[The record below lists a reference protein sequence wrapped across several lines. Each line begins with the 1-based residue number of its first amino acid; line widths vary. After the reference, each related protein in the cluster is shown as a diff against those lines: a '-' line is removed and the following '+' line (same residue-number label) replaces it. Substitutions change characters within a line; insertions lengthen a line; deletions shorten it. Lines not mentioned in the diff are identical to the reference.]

1 MPVTWGKLTG
11 TGANMGR
18 KYAAEFLGTI
28 LLVFF
33 GVGAATLFLGYRLFG
48 DSLAAGILAVS
59 LTFGLIYAALV
70 YVAGPVAPLA
80 GAVFAAILHFAIH
93 PLPGGFYL
101 PGLQRQRAA
110 ASAQATAVTGQTRP
124 GGGPEADVAIPEQ
137 ADGRAHP
144 DRTETAGP
152 EGRGGNS

>member
-18 KYAAEFLGTI
+18 KYAAEFLRTI

-33 GVGAATLFLGYRLFG
+33 GAGAATLFLGYRLFG

-80 GAVFAAILHFAIH
+80 GAAFAIH